1 MNHKKVLNFPP
12 EPEEDVS
19 DGFFMIEAGPSRLVL
34 DAQGNEKP
42 PAEVRTLQRPKKAPP
57 KQKGRG
63 QGM

>member
-1 MNHKKVLNFPP
+1 MRRKKVVNFPT
-12 EPEEDVS
+12 EAEEDVPG
-19 DGFFMIEAGPSRLVL
+19 GFFMIEAGPSRLVL

-42 PAEVRTLQRPKKAPP
+42 PAEVRTLRRPKKAPP